1 MEIAG
6 AAAGLRQA
14 VSRERARDRNDRLR
28 EVFDE
33 TGEGLY
39 RFILLRVGG
48 DRHAADDLLQQTC
61 YEAARH
67 RRPPTD
73 NGECAA
79 WMWGIARN
87 LVRRHWRQQKRQAEF
102 IPLDSATAAGQLADS
117 LESRPLPGDAL
128 IRKETAD
135 ALLLAVTELSAEDQR
150 LVFGYYFDGRRQAE
164 IARDEGIT
172 EKSVETRLSRARHR
186 LRDALRS
193 MGRSGGR

>member
-6 AAAGLRQA
+6 AAAGLRQTA
-14 VSRERARDRNDRLR
+14 SIERTCNRDDRLR
-28 EVFDE
+28 EVFDRV
-33 TGEGLY
+33 GEGLY
-39 RFILLRVGG
+39 RFILMRVGG
-48 DRHAADDLLQQTC
+48 DRHTADDLLQQTC

-87 LVRRHWRQQKRQAEF
+87 LLRRHWRDQKRQAGL
-102 IPLDSATAAGQLADS
+102 IPLDSAAAQLADC
-117 LESRPLPGDAL
+117 LEARPLPQDAL
-128 IRKETAD
+128 IREEMAD
-135 ALLLAVTELSAEDQR
+135 ALLLAVTELAAEDQR

-172 EKSVETRLSRARHR
+172 EKSVETRLARARQR
-186 LRDALRS
+186 LRNTLRS